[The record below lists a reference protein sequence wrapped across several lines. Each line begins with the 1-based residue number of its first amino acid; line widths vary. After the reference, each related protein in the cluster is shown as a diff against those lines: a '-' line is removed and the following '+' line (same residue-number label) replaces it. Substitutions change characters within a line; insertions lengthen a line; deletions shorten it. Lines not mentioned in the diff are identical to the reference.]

1 MTQQNILDTLRE
13 AFTVALKLAAPILA
27 VSLVVGLFISIIQA
41 ATQIQEATLTFVPK
55 LIIIGLVL
63 ILIAPWMMNTIQE
76 FVIAHF
82 QNILNFM

>member
-1 MTQQNILDTLRE
+1 MTQQDVLDMLRE

-27 VSLVVGLFISIIQA
+27 VSLVVGLLISIFQA

-63 ILIAPWMMNTIQE
+63 ILLAPWMMNTIQE
-76 FVIAHF
+76 FVIEHF
-82 QNILNFM
+82 RNILNFM